1 MLKIVLTGISS
12 SGKTTVINNVVERF
26 TEQGYRV
33 FVVPETATELILSGV
48 SPAGKNSID
57 PAFFQEI
64 VLKKQL
70 AKEKLYES
78 IANTLGNDNVII
90 LFDRGTLDGYA
101 YVETSAMQSVV
112 DKLHLNKRSL
122 LSNYDAVLFL
132 EGAPE
137 FFTKENNPARYEA
150 DADAASSLRPKL
162 LAAYLGHDNIHI
174 IRPREDIK
182 DKKDEVTNII
192 ANMLGKPTRIKIQQK
207 FLVEDIDTSL
217 LNNMASKVDI
227 TQDYLSLNGDLECRV
242 RKMTQNGET
251 SYHLSVMQKGENG
264 KRTIIKEDVIS
275 LSEYNNLLLF
285 KNPKL
290 QTIEKTR
297 YSFVYA
303 NQYYKLD
310 IFADGLIILEVNL
323 TKENPEMTLPEFI
336 KVSDDVT
343 NNPEYNNFNI
353 ANRKESE
360 YEKGETNCNRGH
372 RLLRERNTIETAC

>member
-275 LSEYNNLLLF
+275 LSEYNNF
-285 KNPKL
+285 KLRNFCSHTFL
-290 QTIEKTR
+290 CTR
-297 YSFVYA
+297 V
-303 NQYYKLD
+303 
-310 IFADGLIILEVNL
+310 
-323 TKENPEMTLPEFI
+323 
-336 KVSDDVT
+336 
-343 NNPEYNNFNI
+343 
-353 ANRKESE
+353 
-360 YEKGETNCNRGH
+360 
-372 RLLRERNTIETAC
+372 